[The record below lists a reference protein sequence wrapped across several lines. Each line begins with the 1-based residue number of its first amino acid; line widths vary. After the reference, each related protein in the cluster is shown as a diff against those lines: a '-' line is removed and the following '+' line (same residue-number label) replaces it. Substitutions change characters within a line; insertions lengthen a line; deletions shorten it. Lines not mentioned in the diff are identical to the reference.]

1 MTELVQESTG
11 YAVVEGESPEVLGR
25 NLRTAGHLW
34 ASATVF
40 FFVDFLFAF
49 FYLRSLDNGGLWHP
63 KGVTPPVGL
72 GTAIIVCLLISV
84 GLAWLGLRERRAAVI
99 GDDVW
104 MGDLDEGHLWAWR
117 WRGLAALAFGVAV
130 IVLQC
135 VEYATMGFGPT
146 QGGYASVFVG
156 WTGMLAVFVLGAMFW
171 LETLLATSFR
181 FRRREGVAP
190 GEAAGDRYRAGHDIA
205 NPLVLTLPSLE
216 AFFFLWVVLA
226 IVGVATYVL
235 LYIVK

>member
-1 MTELVQESTG
+1 MTELVQESTS
-11 YAVVEGESPEVLGR
+11 YAVVEQEPPEVLGR
-25 NLRTAGHLW
+25 NLRAAGHLW

-40 FFVDFLFAF
+40 FFVDFVFAF
-49 FYLRSLDNGGLWHP
+49 FYLRSLDNAGLWHP
-63 KGVTPPVGL
+63 KGVTPPLGL

-84 GLAWLGLRERRAAVI
+84 GLVWLGLRERRAAVI
-99 GDDVW
+99 GDVW
-104 MGDLDEGHLWAWR
+104 AGSLDDRRLWAWR

-130 IVLQC
+130 VVLQC

-146 QGGYASVFVG
+146 EGGYASVFVG
-156 WTGMLAVFVLGAMFW
+156 WTGMLVVFVLSAMFW

-181 FRRREGVAP
+181 FRRREGVAL
-190 GEAAGDRYRAGHDIA
+190 GEAAGDRYRGGQDIA

>member
-1 MTELVQESTG
+1 MTELAQESTS
-11 YAVVEGESPEVLGR
+11 YAVVEREPPEVLGR
-25 NLRTAGHLW
+25 NLRAAGHLW

-40 FFVDFLFAF
+40 FFVDFVFAF
-49 FYLRSLDNGGLWHP
+49 FYLRSLDNAGLWHP
-63 KGVTPPVGL
+63 SGVTPPVGL
-72 GTAIIVCLLISV
+72 GTAIMVCVLISV
-84 GLAWLGLRERRAAVI
+84 ALAGLGLRERRAAVV
-99 GDDVW
+99 GDVW
-104 MGDLDEGHLWAWR
+104 TGDLDDRRLWAWR
-117 WRGLAALAFGVAV
+117 WRGLAALAFGVAAV
-130 IVLQC
+130 VLQC

-146 QGGYASVFVG
+146 EGGYASVFVG
-156 WTGMLAVFVLGAMFW
+156 WTGMLAVFVVGAMFW

-181 FRRREGVAP
+181 FRRREGVEP

-226 IVGVATYVL
+226 IVAVATYIL